1 MRRLALT
8 AGSLALAAAI
18 TMSLLESTGDQARA
32 QNGRLVQRKVI
43 ATDCSVLLIDK
54 ATLASDRPG
63 IIGFLKSEEGDAVT
77 ANAPVAA
84 LKDEIARA
92 ALATAEEKASSNIQ
106 EDYAIQAHKVAVKE
120 REIAE
125 DANRRVPGAVPKL
138 ELDKLELAEERFR
151 LAIEQAK
158 VDGRINVLTAKE
170 AQVQLDTYQI
180 LAPFKGVVSKVHK
193 KPGEAV
199 RQGDPILEIISTARM
214 KVEGYISIPD
224 WKTVKVGD
232 PVTVTLNPTEFNLRP
247 DDPVFSK
254 KFTGTVRYIAPTI
267 EPLLK
272 RVLVRAEVKNPDGI
286 LLEGM
291 NASMVISRAPQTART
306 STSRG
311 R

>member
-247 DDPVFSK
+247 DDPVFS
-254 KFTGTVRYIAPTI
+254 
-267 EPLLK
+267 
-272 RVLVRAEVKNPDGI
+272 
-286 LLEGM
+286 
-291 NASMVISRAPQTART
+291 
-306 STSRG
+306 SRG
-311 R
+311 RSATSPRRSSHC